1 MPHID
6 RLKIN
11 QWHWWWLIALS
22 GLIAAGGF
30 YAAAKYLQHRESKI
44 LLKQREVQN
53 RLTKIMREQQTTA
66 QRLMPVAQPIAQQDF
81 AVTGAATLSA
91 SSVLKTL
98 TQTAATNNVT
108 VMDMQTQDHPATVS
122 ELARA
127 ELNLHLR
134 GSYVATKALI
144 QDVQR
149 RNPWVTVQR
158 WSLQRLP
165 APSAEVESALMLNL
179 WGVPRLANKLGAF

>member
-1 MPHID
+1 MDLMMLLIA

-22 GLIAAGGF
+22 GLMAAGVL
-30 YAAAKYLQHRESKI
+30 YTAARYVQHRESSI
-44 LLKQREVQN
+44 LLKQREEQN
-53 RLTKIMREQQTTA
+53 QLSQIVRERQITDQK
-66 QRLMPVAQPIAQQDF
+66 LKLVAQPIVQQDF
-81 AVTGAATLSA
+81 AGTGAATLSA
-91 SSVLKTL
+91 SAVLKTL

-165 APSAEVESALMLNL
+165 APSAEVESAVMLNL
-179 WGVPRLANKLGAF
+179 WGRPHIIQ